1 MTASKEDNPM
11 KFGIFGGA
19 RVGRADTLHDSH
31 GYRDFIDYV
40 LAAEKIGFEGI
51 FLVEHHFTGQ
61 GQLSASLNLLSYLAA
76 KTTRIRL
83 GTGVVVLP
91 WHNPVLLAEQIATLD
106 VLSGGRVDLGIGR
119 GYRKEEF
126 AQFCVPMTEAQE
138 RFEECFS
145 LMLKSWSS
153 EERFSYESK
162 RWKYD
167 QIVVEPAPVQRPHP
181 PIWLAGGSPQGIA
194 YVASKNYNLMLDQL
208 ATVKQVRERV
218 GAYLDG
224 LEKIGKPRDAARCA
238 IARSVTITKTE
249 AERQKALE
257 RRKDTFKRIGAIA
270 VHGTPGSAPSA
281 VSQADPDLASD
292 DSALMGSPQEI
303 VDRIGEL
310 ADAGAGYILLT
321 MASITPESVQ
331 QFAEEILPHVKNLG
345 SQFITPA
352 PQAVAA

>member
-1 MTASKEDNPM
+1 MRRQAKDNPM

-19 RVGRADTLHDSH
+19 RIGRADTLHDSY

-61 GQLSASLNLLSYLAA
+61 GQLSSSLNLLSYLAA

-119 GYRKEEF
+119 GYRREEF
-126 AQFCVPMTEAQE
+126 DAFCIPITEAQE
-138 RFEECFS
+138 RFEECFN
-145 LMLKSWSS
+145 LMLKSWASD
-153 EERFSYESK
+153 ERFSHHSK
-162 RWKYD
+162 RWNYEN
-167 QIVVEPAPVQRPHP
+167 IVVEPAPIQRPHP

-194 YVASKNYNLMLDQL
+194 YIASKNYNLMLDQL
-208 ATVKQVRERV
+208 ATVQQVRERV

-224 LEKIGKPRDAARCA
+224 LEKIGKPRDATRCA
-238 IARSVTITKTE
+238 IARSLTIVKTE
-249 AERQKALE
+249 AERQKALD

-270 VHGTPGSAPSA
+270 AHGTPGATQTP
-281 VSQADPDLASD
+281 VSQADPDLAGD

-303 VDRIGEL
+303 VDRIGAL
-310 ADAGAGYILLT
+310 AEAGAGYILLT
-321 MASITPESVQ
+321 MASIAPESVQ

-345 SQFITPA
+345 PQFDA
-352 PQAVAA
+352 PRQAVAA

>member
-1 MTASKEDNPM
+1 M

-19 RVGRADTLHDSH
+19 RIGRADTLHDSH
-31 GYRDFIDYV
+31 GYRDFINYV
-40 LAAEKIGFEGI
+40 LAAEKIGFEGM

-76 KTTRIRL
+76 KTTKIRL

-91 WHNPVLLAEQIATLD
+91 WHNPVLLAEQVATLD

-126 AQFCVPMTEAQE
+126 AQFCIPITEAQE
-138 RFEECFS
+138 RFEECFN
-145 LMLKSWSS
+145 LMLKSWASDK
-153 EERFSYESK
+153 RFSYESK
-162 RWKYD
+162 RWKFD
-167 QIVVEPAPVQRPHP
+167 EIVVEPAPLQRPHP
-181 PIWLAGGSPQGIA
+181 PIWMAGGSPGGIGFIS
-194 YVASKNYNLMLDQL
+194 SKNYNLMLDQL
-208 ATVKQVRERV
+208 ATVAQVKERV
-218 GAYLDG
+218 GMYLDG
-224 LEKIGKPRDAARCA
+224 LEKIGQPRDSTRCA
-238 IARSVTITKTE
+238 VARSVTIVKTE

-270 VHGTPGSAPSA
+270 IHGTPGQQHTP

-303 VDRIGEL
+303 VDRIGVL
-310 ADAGAGYILLT
+310 AESGAGYILIS
-321 MASITPESVQ
+321 MASITPEAMQ

-345 SQFITPA
+345 PA
-352 PQAVAA
+352 FDAPRVAVAA

>member
-1 MTASKEDNPM
+1 M

-19 RVGRADTLHDSH
+19 RVGREDTLHDSH
-31 GYRDFIDYV
+31 GYKDFINYV

-91 WHNPVLLAEQIATLD
+91 WHNPVLLAEQVATLD

-126 AQFCVPMTEAQE
+126 AQFCIPITEAQE
-138 RFEECFS
+138 RFEECFN
-145 LMLKSWSS
+145 LMLKSWASD
-153 EERFSYESK
+153 ERFSHSSK
-162 RWKYD
+162 RWNFD
-167 QIVVEPAPVQRPHP
+167 NIVVEPAPIQRPHP

-194 YVASKNYNLMLDQL
+194 FIASKNHNLMLDQL
-208 ATVKQVRERV
+208 ATVDQVRARA

-224 LEKIGKPRDAARCA
+224 LEKIGKPRDATRCA
-238 IARSVTITKTE
+238 IARSVTIVKTE

-270 VHGTPGSAPSA
+270 VHGTPGGAQTPQSA
-281 VSQADPDLASD
+281 VSQSDPDLASD

-303 VDRIGEL
+303 VDRIGTL
-310 ADAGAGYILLT
+310 AEAGAGYILIS
-321 MASITPESVQ
+321 MPSIAPEAMQ
-331 QFAEEILPHVKNLG
+331 QFAEEILPHVKNIG
-345 SQFITPA
+345 PTFGPA
-352 PQAVAA
+352 PVGLGQQAAA

>member
-1 MTASKEDNPM
+1 M

-19 RVGRADTLHDSH
+19 RIGRADTLHDSH
-31 GYRDFIDYV
+31 GYRDFINYV

-91 WHNPVLLAEQIATLD
+91 WHNPVLLAEQVATLD

-126 AQFCVPMTEAQE
+126 AAFCMPITEAQD

-145 LMLKSWSS
+145 LMLKSWASDA
-153 EERFSYESK
+153 RFSHDSK
-162 RWKYD
+162 RWKFD
-167 QIVVEPAPVQRPHP
+167 NIVVEPAPMQRPHP
-181 PIWLAGGSPQGIA
+181 PIWMAGGSPGGIGFIS
-194 YVASKNYNLMLDQL
+194 SKNYNLMLDQL
-208 ATVKQVRERV
+208 ATVAQVKERV
-218 GAYLDG
+218 GMYLDG
-224 LEKIGKPRDAARCA
+224 LEKIGQPRDSTRCVV
-238 IARSVTITKTE
+238 ARSVTITKTE

-270 VHGTPGSAPSA
+270 VHGTPGQQQTAI
-281 VSQADPDLASD
+281 SQADPDLAND
-292 DSALMGSPQEI
+292 DSGLLGSPQEI
-303 VDRIGEL
+303 VDRIGAL
-310 ADAGAGYILLT
+310 AEAGAGYILISL
-321 MASITPESVQ
+321 ASISPDSVQ

-345 SQFITPA
+345 PA
-352 PQAVAA
+352 FDAPRIAAAA

>member
-1 MTASKEDNPM
+1 M

-19 RVGRADTLHDSH
+19 RVGRSDTLHDS
-31 GYRDFIDYV
+31 GAYREFINYV
-40 LAAEKIGFEGI
+40 LAAEKVGFEGM

-91 WHNPVLLAEQIATLD
+91 WHNPVLLAEQVATLD

-126 AQFCVPMTEAQE
+126 AQFCVPLGEAQE
-138 RFEECFS
+138 RFEECFN
-145 LMLKSWSS
+145 LMLKSWATD
-153 EERFSYESK
+153 ERFSYHSK
-162 RWKYD
+162 RWNFD
-167 QIVVEPAPVQRPHP
+167 DIVVEPAPVQRPHP
-181 PIWLAGGSPQGIA
+181 PIWMAGGSPGGIA
-194 YVASKNYNLMLDQL
+194 YIASKNYNLMLDQL
-208 ATVKQVRERV
+208 ASVAQVRERV

-224 LEKIGKPRDAARCA
+224 LEKIGKPRDTTRCA
-238 IARSVTITKTE
+238 IARSVTIVKTE

-270 VHGTPGSAPSA
+270 VHGTPGATPSP

-292 DSALMGSPQEI
+292 DSALLGSPQEI
-303 VDRIGEL
+303 VDRIGVL
-310 ADAGAGYILLT
+310 AEAGAGYLLIT
-321 MASITPESVQ
+321 LPTLTPESMQ

-345 SQFITPA
+345 PQFDA
-352 PQAVAA
+352 SPQAVAA

>member
-1 MTASKEDNPM
+1 M

-19 RVGRADTLHDSH
+19 RIGRADTLHDSH
-31 GYRDFIDYV
+31 GYRDFINYV
-40 LAAEKIGFEGI
+40 LEAEKIGFEGM

-91 WHNPVLLAEQIATLD
+91 WHNPVLLAEQVATLD

-126 AQFCVPMTEAQE
+126 AQFCVPMSEAQE
-138 RFEECFS
+138 RFEECFN
-145 LMLKSWSS
+145 LMLKAWASD
-153 EERFSYESK
+153 ERFSYHSK
-162 RWKYD
+162 RWNYEN
-167 QIVVEPAPVQRPHP
+167 IVVEPAPSQRPHP

-194 YVASKNYNLMLDQL
+194 FIASRNYNLMLDQL
-208 ATVKQVRERV
+208 ATVEQVRTRV

-224 LEKIGKPRDAARCA
+224 LEKIGQPRDAARCVV
-238 IARSVTITKTE
+238 ARSLTICKTE

-270 VHGTPGSAPSA
+270 VHGTPGATVAP

-303 VDRIGEL
+303 VDRIGVL
-310 ADAGAGYILLT
+310 AEAGVGYILIS
-321 MASITPESVQ
+321 MPSITPEAIK
-331 QFAEEILPHVKNLG
+331 QFADEILPHVKDIGPRLVA
-345 SQFITPA
+345 SAPA
-352 PQAVAA
+352 KAAA

>member
-1 MTASKEDNPM
+1 M

-19 RVGRADTLHDSH
+19 RVGRADTLHDS
-31 GYRDFIDYV
+31 GAYGEFINYV
-40 LAAEKIGFEGI
+40 LAAEKVGFEGM

-91 WHNPVLLAEQIATLD
+91 WHNPVLLAEQVATLD

-126 AQFCVPMTEAQE
+126 AQFCVPLNEAQE
-138 RFEECFS
+138 RFEECFR
-145 LMLKSWSS
+145 LMLKSWATD
-153 EERFSYESK
+153 ERFSYHSK
-162 RWKYD
+162 RWNFD
-167 QIVVEPAPVQRPHP
+167 DIVVEPAPVQRPHP

-208 ATVKQVRERV
+208 ATVDQVRARV
-218 GAYLDG
+218 GGYLEG
-224 LEKIGKPRDAARCA
+224 LEKIGQPRDSTRCA
-238 IARSVTITKTE
+238 IARSVTIVKTE
-249 AERQKALE
+249 AERKKALE

-270 VHGTPGSAPSA
+270 VHGTPGATPSP

-292 DSALMGSPQEI
+292 DSALLGSPQEI
-303 VDRIGEL
+303 VDRIGAL
-310 ADAGAGYILLT
+310 AEAGAGYLL
-321 MASITPESVQ
+321 ITLPTLTPDAMQ

-345 SQFITPA
+345 PRFDA
-352 PQAVAA
+352 PRQAVAA

>member
-1 MTASKEDNPM
+1 M

-19 RVGRADTLHDSH
+19 RRGLHDITGDST
-31 GYRDFIDYV
+31 GYQDFIDYIR
-40 LAAEKIGFEGI
+40 AADEHGFHNV
-51 FLVEHHFTGQ
+51 FLTEHHFTGQ
-61 GQLSASLNLLSYLAA
+61 ESLSASLNLLAYLAA
-76 KTTRIRL
+76 RTERIRL

-138 RFEECFS
+138 RFEECFN

-153 EERFSYESK
+153 DERFSYHSK
-162 RWKYD
+162 RWNYD
-167 QIVVEPAPVQRPHP
+167 QIVVEPAPIQRPHP

-208 ATVKQVRERV
+208 ATVEQVRTRV

-224 LEKIGKPRDAARCA
+224 LEKMGQPRDPTRCA
-238 IARSVTITKTE
+238 VARSVTIIKTE

-257 RRKDTFKRIGAIA
+257 RRKETFKRIGAIA
-270 VHGTPGSAPSA
+270 IHGTPGAAQQP
-281 VSQADPDLASD
+281 VSHSDPDLATD

-303 VDRIGEL
+303 VDRIGAL
-310 ADAGAGYILLT
+310 AEAGAGYILTT
-321 MASITPESVQ
+321 MASITPEAIQ
-331 QFAEEILPHVKNLG
+331 QFSEEILPHVKNLG
-345 SQFITPA
+345 PSYEA
-352 PQAVAA
+352 PRQAVAA

>member
-1 MTASKEDNPM
+1 M

-19 RVGRADTLHDSH
+19 RVGRADTLHDSY

-40 LAAEKIGFEGI
+40 QAAEKIGFEGI

-91 WHNPVLLAEQIATLD
+91 WHNPILLAEQIATLD

-138 RFEECFS
+138 RFEECFN
-145 LMLKSWSS
+145 LMLKAWASD
-153 EERFSYESK
+153 ERFSYHSK
-162 RWKYD
+162 RWNFED
-167 QIVVEPAPVQRPHP
+167 IVVEPAPVQRPHP

-194 YVASKNYNLMLDQL
+194 FIAGRNYNLMLDQL
-208 ATVKQVRERV
+208 ATVQQVRERV

-224 LEKIGKPRDAARCA
+224 LEKIGQPRDATRCA
-238 IARSVTITKTE
+238 VARSLTIVKTE
-249 AERQKALE
+249 AERRKAIE
-257 RRKDTFKRIGAIA
+257 RRKETFKRIGAIA
-270 VHGTPGSAPSA
+270 VHGTPGATPGP
-281 VSQADPDLASD
+281 VSQADPDLAGD

-303 VDRIGEL
+303 IDRINELGE
-310 ADAGAGYILLT
+310 AGAGYLLLT
-321 MASITPESVQ
+321 MASIAPESIQ
-331 QFAEEILPHVKNLG
+331 QFAEEILPHVKNAG
-345 SQFITPA
+345 PKTPA
-352 PQAVAA
+352 AAPAAQKAVA

>member
-1 MTASKEDNPM
+1 M

-19 RVGRADTLHDSH
+19 RIGRSDTLHDSY
-31 GYRDFIDYV
+31 GFRDFIDYV

-91 WHNPVLLAEQIATLD
+91 WHNPILLAEQIATLD

-126 AQFCVPMTEAQE
+126 AQFCIPMSEAQE

-145 LMLKSWSS
+145 LMLKSWASD
-153 EERFSYESK
+153 ERFSYDSK

-167 QIVVEPAPVQRPHP
+167 NIVVEPAPVQRPHP
-181 PIWLAGGSPQGIA
+181 PIWLAGGSAQGIA

-208 ATVKQVRERV
+208 ATVEQVRTRV

-224 LEKIGKPRDAARCA
+224 LEKIGQPRDASRCA
-238 IARSVTITKTE
+238 VARSVTITKTE
-249 AERQKALE
+249 AERRKALE
-257 RRKDTFKRIGAIA
+257 RRRETFKRIGAIA
-270 VHGTPGSAPSA
+270 VHGTPGATPSP
-281 VSQADPDLASD
+281 VSQADPDLATD

-303 VDRIGEL
+303 VDRISTL
-310 ADAGAGYILLT
+310 AEAGVGYILTT
-321 MASITPESVQ
+321 MASITPEAIQ
-331 QFAEEILPHVKNLG
+331 QFAEEILPHVKNAG
-345 SQFITPA
+345 PA
-352 PQAVAA
+352 FASPAVVQAAAA

>member
-1 MTASKEDNPM
+1 M

-31 GYRDFIDYV
+31 GFKDFINYV
-40 LAAEKIGFEGI
+40 IAAEKIGFEGM

-91 WHNPVLLAEQIATLD
+91 WHNPVLLAEQVATLD

-126 AQFCVPMTEAQE
+126 AQFCIPITEAQE
-138 RFEECFS
+138 RFEECLN
-145 LMLKSWSS
+145 LMLKSWASD
-153 EERFSYESK
+153 ERFSHSSK
-162 RWKYD
+162 RWNFD
-167 QIVVEPAPVQRPHP
+167 NIVVEPAPIQRPHP
-181 PIWLAGGSPQGIA
+181 PIWLAGGSPGGIA
-194 YVASKNYNLMLDQL
+194 FIASKNHNLMLDQL
-208 ATVKQVRERV
+208 ATVDQVRTRV

-224 LEKIGKPRDAARCA
+224 LEKIGKPRDATRCA
-238 IARSVTITKTE
+238 VARSVTIVKTE
-249 AERQKALE
+249 AERKAALA

-270 VHGTPGSAPSA
+270 VHGTPGASQSPSPI
-281 VSQADPDLASD
+281 SQADPDLASD

-303 VDRIGEL
+303 VDQIGTL
-310 ADAGAGYILLT
+310 AEAGVGYILIS
-321 MASITPESVQ
+321 MPSITPEAMQ
-331 QFAEEILPHVKNLG
+331 QFAEEILPHVKDVGPAFGSAPAALG
-345 SQFITPA
+345 QP
-352 PQAVAA
+352 VAA

>member
-1 MTASKEDNPM
+1 MR
-11 KFGIFGGA
+11 FGIFGGA
-19 RVGRADTLHDSH
+19 RVGRADTLHDS
-31 GYRDFIDYV
+31 GAYGEFINYV
-40 LAAEKIGFEGI
+40 LAAEKVGFEGM

-61 GQLSASLNLLSYLAA
+61 GQLSASLNLLSFLAA

-91 WHNPVLLAEQIATLD
+91 WHNPVLLAEQVATLD

-126 AQFCVPMTEAQE
+126 AQFCVPLNEAQE

-145 LMLKSWSS
+145 LMLKSWATD
-153 EERFSYESK
+153 ERFSYHSK
-162 RWKYD
+162 RWNYED
-167 QIVVEPAPVQRPHP
+167 IVVEPAPVQRPHP

-208 ATVKQVRERV
+208 ATVDQVRARV
-218 GAYLDG
+218 GGYLDG
-224 LEKIGKPRDAARCA
+224 LEKIGQARDSTRCA

-249 AERQKALE
+249 AERKKALE

-270 VHGTPGSAPSA
+270 VHGTPGAAPSPI
-281 VSQADPDLASD
+281 SQADPDLASD
-292 DSALMGSPQEI
+292 DSALLGSPQEI
-303 VDRIGEL
+303 IDRIGVL
-310 ADAGAGYILLT
+310 AEAGAGYLLIT
-321 MASITPESVQ
+321 LPTLTPEAMQ

-345 SQFITPA
+345 PHFDA
-352 PQAVAA
+352 PPRVQAVAA